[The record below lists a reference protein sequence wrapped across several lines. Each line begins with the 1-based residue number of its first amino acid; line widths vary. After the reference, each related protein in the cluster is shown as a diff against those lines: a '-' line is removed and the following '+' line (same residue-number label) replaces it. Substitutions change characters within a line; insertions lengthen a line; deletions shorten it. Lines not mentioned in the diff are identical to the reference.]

1 MAPRQV
7 SAATKAMIS
16 REEMDAALAR
26 LPRLPV
32 APQNNPNMPTTS
44 NMQLVA
50 GIHPSAIQPAALRI
64 QRIDTASAA
73 FLYGSRDT
81 MLDTACDFLAPDLRP
96 VPPQPN
102 CAQSMKIYEDHRKMA
117 AEYLQV
123 KTEMAELRNY
133 KAQLQDQLA
142 KGETEAQASQDEAQF
157 AQLQSEKEALMA
169 FKEKLAEQLAMIE
182 AAQAQTGSAE
192 STGSGEGWVVVGDSH
207 QGGRP
212 GTGGEDQ

>member
-1 MAPRQV
+1 MG
-7 SAATKAMIS
+7 SAATKAMVS

-26 LPRLPV
+26 LPRLPI
-32 APQNNPNMPTTS
+32 APQTTS
-44 NMQLVA
+44 T
-50 GIHPSAIQPAALRI
+50 PSRPTSGALPPAALRI

-133 KAQLQDQLA
+133 KAQLQEQLSQ
-142 KGETEAQASQDEAQF
+142 GEEAQF
-157 AQLQSEKEALMA
+157 AQLQSEKEALLA

-182 AAQAQTGSAE
+182 AAQA
-192 STGSGEGWVVVGDSH
+192 
-207 QGGRP
+207 
-212 GTGGEDQ
+212 

>member
-1 MAPRQV
+1 
-7 SAATKAMIS
+7 MIS

-32 APQNNPNMPTTS
+32 APQNHSSGAATMPTS
-44 NMQLVA
+44 NMPLA
-50 GIHPSAIQPAALRI
+50 RGMPTSAIQPAALRI

-133 KAQLQDQLA
+133 KAQLQEQLS
-142 KGETEAQASQDEAQF
+142 KGEEAQASQDEANF

-182 AAQAQTGSAE
+182 AAQAQTGESAH

-207 QGGRP
+207 QGGAP
-212 GTGGEDQ
+212 TAGG

>member
-1 MAPRQV
+1 
-7 SAATKAMIS
+7 MIS

-32 APQNNPNMPTTS
+32 APQNPSSGVATMATVPTVPTS
-44 NMQLVA
+44 NMPLA
-50 GIHPSAIQPAALRI
+50 RGMPTSAIQPAALRI

-117 AEYLQV
+117 A
-123 KTEMAELRNY
+123 
-133 KAQLQDQLA
+133 
-142 KGETEAQASQDEAQF
+142 G
-157 AQLQSEKEALMA
+157 
-169 FKEKLAEQLAMIE
+169 
-182 AAQAQTGSAE
+182 
-192 STGSGEGWVVVGDSH
+192 
-207 QGGRP
+207 
-212 GTGGEDQ
+212 

>member
-32 APQNNPNMPTTS
+32 APQNPTVPASNVPLARGMPT
-44 NMQLVA
+44 
-50 GIHPSAIQPAALRI
+50 SAIQPAALRI

-133 KAQLQDQLA
+133 KAQLQEQLS
-142 KGETEAQASQDEAQF
+142 KGEEAQANQDEANF

-182 AAQAQTGSAE
+182 AAQAQTGSGESAH

-207 QGGRP
+207 QGGGP
-212 GTGGEDQ
+212 KAGGEDQ

>member
-1 MAPRQV
+1 MG
-7 SAATKAMIS
+7 SAATKAMVS

-26 LPRLPV
+26 FPRLPI
-32 APQNNPNMPTTS
+32 APQTTS
-44 NMQLVA
+44 T
-50 GIHPSAIQPAALRI
+50 PSRPTSGALPPAALRI

-123 KTEMAELRNY
+123 KTEI
-133 KAQLQDQLA
+133 
-142 KGETEAQASQDEAQF
+142 
-157 AQLQSEKEALMA
+157 AQLQSEKEALLA

-182 AAQAQTGSAE
+182 ASQAQKGS
-192 STGSGEGWVVVGDSH
+192 
-207 QGGRP
+207 
-212 GTGGEDQ
+212 

>member
-7 SAATKAMIS
+7 SAATKAMVS

-26 LPRLPV
+26 LPRLPI
-32 APQNNPNMPTTS
+32 APQTTS
-44 NMQLVA
+44 T
-50 GIHPSAIQPAALRI
+50 PSRPNSGAVPPAALRI

-133 KAQLQDQLA
+133 KAQLQEQLSQ
-142 KGETEAQASQDEAQF
+142 GEEAQASPDEAQF
-157 AQLQSEKEALMA
+157 AQLQSEKEALLA

-182 AAQAQTGSAE
+182 AAQAQKGPVDSAH
-192 STGSGEGWVVVGDSH
+192 STGEGWVVVGDPAH
-207 QGGRP
+207 QGGGPRA
-212 GTGGEDQ
+212 GGENQ

>member
-1 MAPRQV
+1 
-7 SAATKAMIS
+7 
-16 REEMDAALAR
+16 MDAALAR
-26 LPRLPV
+26 LPRLPI
-32 APQNNPNMPTTS
+32 APQTTS
-44 NMQLVA
+44 T
-50 GIHPSAIQPAALRI
+50 PSRPTSGALPPAALRI

-133 KAQLQDQLA
+133 KAQLQEQLS
-142 KGETEAQASQDEAQF
+142 KGEEAQASQDEANF

-182 AAQAQTGSAE
+182 AAQAQTGSGESAH
-192 STGSGEGWVVVGDSH
+192 STGEG
-207 QGGRP
+207 
-212 GTGGEDQ
+212 

>member
-1 MAPRQV
+1 MPSV
-7 SAATKAMIS
+7 PSVPSSNMP
-16 REEMDAALAR
+16 LAR
-26 LPRLPV
+26 GI
-32 APQNNPNMPTTS
+32 PT
-44 NMQLVA
+44 
-50 GIHPSAIQPAALRI
+50 SAIQPPALRI

-133 KAQLQDQLA
+133 KAQLQEQL
-142 KGETEAQASQDEAQF
+142 SQGDEAQF
-157 AQLQSEKEALMA
+157 AQLQSEKEALLA

-182 AAQAQTGSAE
+182 AAQAQKGSGDSAH
-192 STGSGEGWVVVGDSH
+192 STGEGWVVVGDPAH
-207 QGGRP
+207 QGGGPRA
-212 GTGGEDQ
+212 GGENQ